1 MQWLEI
7 DISSIIDLY
16 DKDINSFRKKLI
28 DISSITQLVIISVK
42 LNICLNFFIKYFN
55 TTNTQILL
63 STTNS
68 TQLATIYHNRSGNC
82 F

>member
-28 DISSITQLVIISVK
+28 DIQIFKILSISSITQLVIISVK
-42 LNICLNFFIKYFN
+42 LNIC
-55 TTNTQILL
+55 
-63 STTNS
+63 
-68 TQLATIYHNRSGNC
+68 
-82 F
+82 